1 MPTGKASP
9 KKMILKAVRAPK
21 APVRAKAK
29 VKPPIKPAKPIAKPA
44 AKPSAKPVAKPQVK
58 SAAKPPVPKKI
69 AAAAPKMASA
79 TKPAKV
85 TKPTKPSG
93 AAAEAKIREKKYT
106 ELFGPSL
113 PKGRGLNPQ
122 GEAITPEEFAAQGLS
137 VMQFPPRT
145 GRLSWIYS
153 THGLSTVRAQG
164 KDRSTR
170 TELVMHWRE
179 KDNAALQVL
188 SDAAKYMLKTGHLLA
203 PGEIVSEA
211 DGVPGNAAM
220 LKHFLAFDPAPVMP
234 RALDM
239 PGGDVRTIVLL
250 GISDAELE
258 YAAKVR
264 PELADGRIVLM
275 EALRAG
281 GVFPVTD
288 PKRQCLTRRR
298 DFLRIW
304 ETAFRGVRERK
315 R

>member
-1 MPTGKASP
+1 MPTGKSSP
-9 KKMILKAVRAPK
+9 KKKILKAKPAPK
-21 APVRAKAK
+21 APVLAKAK
-29 VKPPIKPAKPIAKPA
+29 AKPPIKA
-44 AKPSAKPVAKPQVK
+44 AKPVAKPE
-58 SAAKPPVPKKI
+58 AKPLAKPSVKASAKPSAPKKI
-69 AAAAPKMASA
+69 AASTQKKTSVA
-79 TKPAKV
+79 KPAKALG
-85 TKPTKPSG
+85 S
-93 AAAEAKIREKKYT
+93 AAEAKIREKIYT

-113 PKGRGLNPQ
+113 PKGKGLNPQ
-122 GEAITPEEFAAQGLS
+122 GESISPEEYAAQGWS

-153 THGLSTVRAQG
+153 THGLSTASAQG
-164 KDRSTR
+164 KDRPTR
-170 TELVMHWRE
+170 VELVMHWRDR
-179 KDNAALQVL
+179 DNIALQVL
-188 SDAAKYMLKTGHLLA
+188 SDAVKYMLKTGHLLA
-203 PGEIVSEA
+203 PGEIVSENE
-211 DGVPGNAAM
+211 GVPGSAAM
-220 LKHFLAFDPAPVMP
+220 LKHFLAFDPHPIMP
-234 RALDM
+234 RALEL
-239 PGGDVRTIVLL
+239 PGGEVRTIVLL

>member
-1 MPTGKASP
+1 MPTGKSSP
-9 KKMILKAVRAPK
+9 KKKILKVKSAPK
-21 APVRAKAK
+21 APVRSKAKA
-29 VKPPIKPAKPIAKPA
+29 KPPIKAAKPA
-44 AKPSAKPVAKPQVK
+44 AKPPTKPVAKPAVK
-58 SAAKPPVPKKI
+58 ASAKPSAPKKI
-69 AAAAPKMASA
+69 AVAAPKKTIAVA
-79 TKPAKV
+79 KPAKV
-85 TKPTKPSG
+85 AKASG
-93 AAAEAKIREKKYT
+93 AAAEAKIREKIYT

-113 PKGRGLNPQ
+113 PKGKGLNPQ
-122 GEAITPEEFAAQGLS
+122 GESISPEEFAAQGWS

-153 THGLSTVRAQG
+153 THGLSTANAQG
-164 KDRSTR
+164 KDRPIR
-170 TELVMHWRE
+170 VELVMHWRDR
-179 KDNAALQVL
+179 DNIALQVL
-188 SDAAKYMLKTGHLLA
+188 SDAVKYMLKTGHLLA
-203 PGEIVSEA
+203 PGEIVSDNE
-211 DGVPGNAAM
+211 GVPGSAAM
-220 LKHFLAFDPAPVMP
+220 LKHFLAFDPAPIMP
-234 RALDM
+234 RALEL